1 MSLQLNKRLSALE
14 QATKPPEAILVRWM
28 APVLNTL
35 TNGGQSIQRKPDE
48 TEEAFIRRGRALPKY
63 RIMFGQ

>member
-1 MSLQLNKRLSALE
+1 MSLQLNKRLRALE

-28 APVLNTL
+28 TPELNTL

-48 TEEAFIRRGRALPKY
+48 TEEAFIRRGRTLLGSG
-63 RIMFGQ
+63 IMFGQ

>member
-1 MSLQLNKRLSALE
+1 MNKQISKRLRALE

-35 TNGGQSIQRKPDE
+35 TNGGQRIQRKPDE
-48 TEEAFIRRGRALPKY
+48 TEEAFIRRGRTLLGSG
-63 RIMFGQ
+63 IMFGQ

>member
-1 MSLQLNKRLSALE
+1 MSLQLNKRLRALE

-35 TNGGQSIQRKPDE
+35 TNGGQSIQRKPHE
-48 TEEAFIRRGRALPKY
+48 SEEAFIRRGRTLLGSG
-63 RIMFGQ
+63 IMFGQ